1 MSVSRM
7 DPDQLSYY
15 GRLCGWALARAH
27 ARTSRASVISGYLGG
42 GEDFDRAIADF
53 ALSYADQ
60 NEKDYQRLLEAV
72 SAARVVAS
80 VGQ

>member
-1 MSVSRM
+1 
-7 DPDQLSYY
+7 
-15 GRLCGWALARAH
+15 
-27 ARTSRASVISGYLGG
+27 VISGYLGG

-60 NEKDYQRLLEAV
+60 NEKDYRRLLEAV
-72 SAARVVAS
+72 SEARVVAS